1 MALNKWPLCADVPLS
16 NHSFIPSSI
25 SRYTVKFA
33 LELFTGTFYY
43 TFCADGLLLAN
54 ILRDAMDD
62 SALGKILTSFLDISS
77 NNVFWK

>member
-1 MALNKWPLCADVPLS
+1 MALKKWPLCADVLLS

-43 TFCADGLLLAN
+43 TFCADGLLIAN
-54 ILRDAMDD
+54 IF
-62 SALGKILTSFLDISS
+62 GY
-77 NNVFWK
+77 FWIFYQIMFFGNKLF